1 MNKNKEKTIE
11 QSMAETDKIKK
22 SSDEILEA
30 MRSYFSSETSNLM
43 KIKEHTKIHDTGGDL
58 KLDEYGVNKVILK
71 MAKRFCKV
79 HSSYVLKDHPSITIP
94 AKNPEDPASLSLAS
108 KTKKAVYVWMKEQSL
123 TRKLKSSVRK
133 ASYKGRAAFYLSPD
147 LENETISFNTL
158 DPERIAFERASDD
171 PASPLLW
178 FSMCRDIN
186 VDVLKKM
193 YPAHAEKITDSK
205 ASKFIADYRNLSFF
219 ESLKKTKKALWFRF
233 FDTKYAYTYV
243 NDIEVDV
250 KEHGLPFIPFYIFP
264 YFEFD
269 SEELTTLIDF
279 IAEPI
284 KMINQVF
291 GFRVDFTQKHSDP
304 PLVIKG
310 NDKNIK
316 TNKITGGVFNV
327 GSEGDAKFIGPQA
340 QSIDA
345 EKMLEISKAFLHFLS
360 GLSEEAMAGFT
371 GSLTAA
377 GVSIELRLDSTVR
390 EALDTQIILQD
401 ILQTIIR
408 DYLKLVEKYFPR
420 KNLFDSKIL
429 GIQSDIKFTGSE
441 IAGLY
446 NNDVSFGGIL
456 PRSQDQIVRNTV
468 TKYTTGLISQ
478 NTALEEMNYP
488 DPALEM
494 KKIRSEVI
502 EKGKIEKQIQE
513 GKLPEEKYFA
523 TPEEEN
529 RYMFESGKS
538 AMVSMD
544 QDHEY
549 HLAIHESVLEKL
561 SNELKSLIVL
571 HMEVHKQM
579 QQEAQKAN
587 ANKQNY
593 NAYQDQNAGPGNQRY
608 PQRSEG

>member
-1 MNKNKEKTIE
+1 MSKKKEKTIE
-11 QSMAETDKIKK
+11 QAMMETDKTRKT
-22 SSDEILEA
+22 SDEILEL
-30 MRSYFSSETSNLM
+30 MRSYYSNETDNLLKM
-43 KIKEHTKIHDTGGDL
+43 KKHTDIYDTGGDL
-58 KLDEYGVNKVILK
+58 KQNEYGRNKVILK

-79 HSSYVLKDHPSITIP
+79 HASYVLKDHPSITIP

-108 KTKKAVYVWMKEQSL
+108 KTKKSVYVWMKEQAI
-123 TRKLKSSVRK
+123 TRKLKSAVRK
-133 ASYKGRAAFYLSPD
+133 ASYKGRVGFYLSPD
-147 LENETISFNTL
+147 FENETISFNVI
-158 DPERIAFERASDD
+158 DPERIAYERASDD
-171 PASPLLW
+171 PTSPLLW
-178 FSMCRDIN
+178 FSMCKDIS

-193 YPAHAEKITDSK
+193 YPEHEEEISDAK
-205 ASKFIADYRNLSFF
+205 ASKFVADYRNLSFF
-219 ESLKKTKKALWFRF
+219 EALKKNKKALWFRLY
-233 FDTKYAYTYV
+233 DTKYAYTYV
-243 NDIEVDV
+243 NDIEVSV
-250 KEHGLPFIPFYIFP
+250 EEHNLPFLPFYVFP

-291 GFRVDFTQKHSDP
+291 GYRVDFTEKHSDP
-304 PLVIKG
+304 PLMIKG
-310 NDKNIK
+310 NDKNVDPDK
-316 TNKITGGVFNV
+316 LKGGKFNV
-327 GSEGDAKFIGPQA
+327 GVDGDAKFIGPQA
-340 QSIDA
+340 QTIDA
-345 EKMLEISKAFLHFLS
+345 EKMLDLSKAFLHFLS

-390 EALDTQIILQD
+390 EALDTQVILQD

-408 DYLKLVEKYFPR
+408 DYLKLVEKYFPK
-420 KNLFDSKIL
+420 KNLFNSKIL

-549 HLAIHESVLEKL
+549 HIAIHESVLEKL

-579 QQEAQKAN
+579 QQEAQKPN
-587 ANKQNY
+587 AGKQNY
-593 NAYQDQNAGPGNQRY
+593 NARQDQNAGPGN
-608 PQRSEG
+608 